1 MNEDEL
7 LLIILEQLKCL
18 PSCKNKMCDCLVI
31 LTDLNVWEC
40 IAQYLVQFESVLS
53 Q

>member
-7 LLIILEQLKCL
+7 LLIIVERLKYL

-31 LTDLNVWEC
+31 LTDLNVREC
-40 IAQYLVQFESVLS
+40 IAQYLVQF
-53 Q
+53 